1 MILYGFGLSNWMESC
16 LKKKMSRGKREN
28 MGRKENQA
36 KMRKSGQL
44 SVVSRKLLL
53 LLLLLSRFSHVR
65 LCATP

>member
-1 MILYGFGLSNWMESC
+1 MESC

-53 LLLLLSRFSHVR
+53 LR
-65 LCATP
+65 LGSKIYCVEINSKRYKEEMGVQK